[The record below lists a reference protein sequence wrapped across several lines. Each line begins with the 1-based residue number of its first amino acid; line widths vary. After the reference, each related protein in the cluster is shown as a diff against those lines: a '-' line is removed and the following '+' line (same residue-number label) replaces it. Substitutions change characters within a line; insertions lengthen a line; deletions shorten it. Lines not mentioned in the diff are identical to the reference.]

1 LNLDRRTFL
10 RQLAVE
16 AGAVPSL
23 TPFSYGPTVLEAI
36 PGSGSSLLTDAKNRT
51 LVVVQLG
58 GGNDGINTVVP
69 YSQQAYYQAR
79 PTLALQ
85 PNELLQIDGNVGL
98 HPSMGGL
105 MSLFK
110 SHNAAI
116 LQGVGYANPNR
127 SHFEST
133 LIWESAST
141 DNSLVGGWLG
151 RYLDAAK
158 RTDPKVTAVN
168 IGGFVPL
175 TLTGW
180 TQRGLSMDSLDR
192 FRVYPT
198 PTAETDTQDEDT
210 IKLMNEVACTAC
222 QEYSALVGAMM
233 QAGLDATAAS
243 DMIAQAASNY
253 KTSAKYPQDDFG
265 NRMKL
270 AAQIAGS
277 NLNPKIVY
285 VEIGGFDTHTNQK
298 GQQAALLKT
307 VSDGIA
313 AFYQDMSDK
322 GRANDT
328 MIMTFSEFGRRVKEN
343 GNRGTDHGTAEPLF
357 AVGGKVSSNLYG
369 STPSLTDLDQGDIK
383 YGIDFREFY
392 ASVLEDWLG
401 VDSSAILGQKYNKLS
416 VFQ

>member
-1 LNLDRRTFL
+1 LNIDRRTFL
-10 RQLAVE
+10 KQLAVQ
-16 AGAVPSL
+16 AGTVPSL
-23 TPFSYGPTVLEAI
+23 TPFSYGPTVLEAT
-36 PGSGSSLLTDAKNRT
+36 PGIDSPLTDANNRT
-51 LVVVQLG
+51 LLVVQLG

-69 YSQQAYYQAR
+69 YGQQAYYQAR

-85 PNELLQIDGNVGL
+85 PSELLQIDGDVGL

-105 MSLFK
+105 MNLFK
-110 SHNAAI
+110 NHNAAI

-141 DNSLVGGWLG
+141 DSSLAGGWLG

-158 RTDPKVTAVN
+158 GADPNATAVN
-168 IGGFVPL
+168 VGGLLPL
-175 TLTGW
+175 TLTGL
-180 TQRGLSMDSLDR
+180 TSRGLSIDSLDR
-192 FRVYPT
+192 FRVFPT
-198 PTAETDTQDEDT
+198 PTAQTQTQDEDT

-233 QAGLDATAAS
+233 QVGLDAMAAS
-243 DMIAQAASNY
+243 DTIAQAAANY
-253 KTSAKYPQDDFG
+253 QTSAKYPQDDFG

-270 AAQIAGS
+270 AAQIASS
-277 NLNPKIVY
+277 NLNPKILY
-285 VEIGGFDTHTNQK
+285 VELGGFDTHSNQK
-298 GQQAALLKT
+298 GQQANLLQT
-307 VSDGIA
+307 LSDGIA
-313 AFYQDMSDK
+313 AFYQDMSDN

-328 MIMTFSEFGRRVKEN
+328 LVMTFSEFGRRVQEN

-369 STPSLTDLDQGDIK
+369 TTPSLTDLDQGDIK
-383 YGIDFREFY
+383 YGIDFRQFY
-392 ASVLEDWLG
+392 ASVLDDWLG
-401 VDSSAILGQKYNKLS
+401 VDSSVILGQKYDKLS

>member
-1 LNLDRRTFL
+1 MNIDRRTFL

-23 TPFSYGPTVLEAI
+23 TPFSFGPTVLEAN
-36 PGSGSSLLTDAKNRT
+36 PGSSSVLTDAKNHT
-51 LVVVQLG
+51 LVVIQLG

-69 YSQQAYYQAR
+69 YSQQAYYRAR
-79 PTLALQ
+79 PTLALK
-85 PNELLQIDGNVGL
+85 PNEVLQIDGDVGL

-105 MSLFK
+105 MGLFK

-133 LIWESAST
+133 LIWESGSYET
-141 DNSLVGGWLG
+141 SLAGGWLG
-151 RYLDAAK
+151 RYLDVAK
-158 RTDPKVTAVN
+158 MSDPKITAVN
-168 IGGFVPL
+168 VGGLLPL
-175 TLTGW
+175 TLTGLA
-180 TQRGLSMDSLDR
+180 QRGLSMDSLDR
-192 FRVYPT
+192 FRVLPT
-198 PTAETDTQDEDT
+198 PGSDTETQDEDT

-222 QEYSALVGAMM
+222 QEYSALVGLMM

-243 DMIAQAASNY
+243 DMISQAASNY
-253 KTSAKYPQDDFG
+253 KTNAIYPQDDFG

-277 NLNPKIVY
+277 NLNPKIIY
-285 VEIGGFDTHTNQK
+285 VELGGFDTHANQK
-298 GQQAALLKT
+298 GQQADLLKT
-307 VSDGIA
+307 VSDGIT

-328 MIMTFSEFGRRVKEN
+328 LIMTFSEFGRRVQEN

-357 AVGGKVSSNLYG
+357 AVGGKVSSSLYG

-392 ASVLEDWLG
+392 ASVLDDWLG
-401 VDSSAILGQKYNKLS
+401 VDSSVILGQKYNKVS

>member
-1 LNLDRRTFL
+1 MNIDRRTFL
-10 RQLAVE
+10 KQLALE

-23 TPFSYGPTVLEAI
+23 TPFSYGPAVMEAI
-36 PGSGSSLLTDAKNRT
+36 PGSQSILSDAKNRT
-51 LVVVQLG
+51 LLVVQLG

-85 PNELLQIDGNVGL
+85 PSELLQIDGNVGL

-105 MSLFK
+105 MSLLK
-110 SHNAAI
+110 SHNAAV

-133 LIWESAST
+133 VIWESGST
-141 DNSLVGGWLG
+141 DNSLAGGWLG

-168 IGGFVPL
+168 MGGFVPL

-180 TQRGLSMDSLDR
+180 TSRGLSMDSLER
-192 FRVYPT
+192 FRVFPT
-198 PTAETDTQDEDT
+198 PTAETENLDEDT

-222 QEYSALVGAMM
+222 QEYSSLVGAMM

-243 DMIAQAASNY
+243 DTIAQAASNY
-253 KTSAKYPQDDFG
+253 KTNAKYPQDDFG

-270 AAQIAGS
+270 AAEIAGS

-285 VEIGGFDTHTNQK
+285 VELGGFDTHTNQK
-298 GQQAALLKT
+298 GQQANLLKT
-307 VSDGIA
+307 LSDGMA

-328 MIMTFSEFGRRVKEN
+328 LIMTFSEFGRRVQEN

-392 ASVLEDWLG
+392 ASVLDDWLG
-401 VDSSAILGQKYNKLS
+401 VDSSVILGQKYNKLS
-416 VFQ
+416 VLQ

>member
-1 LNLDRRTFL
+1 LNIDRRAL
-10 RQLAVE
+10 LKQLAVQ

-23 TPFSYGPTVLEAI
+23 TPFSYGPTVLEGT
-36 PGSGSSLLTDAKNRT
+36 PGTDSALTDANNRT
-51 LVVVQLG
+51 LLVVQLG

-85 PNELLQIDGNVGL
+85 PGELLQIDGDVGL

-105 MSLFK
+105 MSLFQ

-141 DNSLVGGWLG
+141 DSSLAGGWLG

-158 RTDPKVTAVN
+158 AADPNVAAVN
-168 IGGFVPL
+168 VGGLLPL
-175 TLTGW
+175 TLTGL
-180 TQRGLSMDSLDR
+180 TSRGLSIDSLDR
-192 FRVYPT
+192 FRVFPT
-198 PTAETDTQDEDT
+198 PTAQTQTQDEDT

-233 QAGLDATAAS
+233 QLGLNAMAAS
-243 DMIAQAASNY
+243 DTIAQAAANY
-253 KTSAKYPQDDFG
+253 QTSAKYPLDDFG

-277 NLNPKIVY
+277 NLNPKILY
-285 VEIGGFDTHTNQK
+285 VELGGFDTHANQK
-298 GQQAALLKT
+298 GQQASLLQT
-307 VSDGIA
+307 LSDGIA
-313 AFYQDMSDK
+313 AFYQDMSDM

-328 MIMTFSEFGRRVKEN
+328 LVMTFSEFGRRVQEN
-343 GNRGTDHGTAEPLF
+343 GNAGTDHGTAEPLF

-369 STPSLTDLDQGDIK
+369 TTPSLTDLDQGDIK
-383 YGIDFREFY
+383 YGIDFRQFY
-392 ASVLEDWLG
+392 ASVLDDWLG
-401 VDSSAILGQKYNKLS
+401 VDSSVILGQKYDKLS

>member
-1 LNLDRRTFL
+1 MNIDRRTFL
-10 RQLAVE
+10 KQMAIE
-16 AGAVPSL
+16 AGSIPSL
-23 TPFSYGPTVLEAI
+23 TPFSYGPTVMEAS
-36 PGSGSSLLTDAKNRT
+36 PDSQTLLTNASNKT
-51 LVVVQLG
+51 LLVIQLA

-69 YSQQAYYQAR
+69 YAQPAYYQAR

-85 PNELLQIDGNVGL
+85 PSEILQIDGDVGL

-110 SHNAAI
+110 SNNAAI

-133 LIWESAST
+133 IIWESAST
-141 DNSLVGGWLG
+141 DSSLAGGWLG
-151 RYLDAAK
+151 RYLDSATRA
-158 RTDPKVTAVN
+158 DPKTTAVN
-168 IGGFVPL
+168 VGGLLPL

-180 TQRGLSMDSLDR
+180 SARGLSIDSLDR

-198 PTAETDTQDEDT
+198 PTAQTDTQDEDT

-222 QEYSALVGAMM
+222 QEYSSLVSAMM

-243 DMIAQAASNY
+243 DTIAQAASNY
-253 KTSAKYPQDDFG
+253 KTNANYPKDDFG

-270 AAQIAGS
+270 AAQIIGS

-285 VEIGGFDTHTNQK
+285 VQLGGFDTHSDQK
-298 GQQAALLKT
+298 GQQAALLQDL
-307 VSDGIA
+307 SDGIA
-313 AFYQDMSDK
+313 AFYQDMSDQ

-328 MIMTFSEFGRRVKEN
+328 LIMTFSEFGRRVQEN

-357 AVGGKVSSNLYG
+357 VVGGKVSSSLYG
-369 STPSLTDLDQGDIK
+369 TTPSLTDLDQGDIK
-383 YGIDFREFY
+383 YGIDFRQLY
-392 ASVLEDWLG
+392 ASVLDDWLG
-401 VDSSAILGQKYNKLS
+401 VDSSAILGQKYDKLS
-416 VFQ
+416 VLL

>member
-1 LNLDRRTFL
+1 MNLDRRTFL
-10 RQLAVE
+10 KQLAVQ

-23 TPFSYGPTVLEAI
+23 TPFSYGPTVLEAT
-36 PGSGSSLLTDAKNRT
+36 PGTDSALADANNRT

-69 YSQQAYYQAR
+69 YGQQAYYQAR
-79 PTLALQ
+79 PTLAIQ
-85 PNELLQIDGNVGL
+85 PSELLQIDGDVGL

-105 MSLFK
+105 MSLFN
-110 SHNAAI
+110 SHNVAI

-141 DNSLVGGWLG
+141 DSSLAGGWLG

-158 RTDPKVTAVN
+158 AADPKVSAVN
-168 IGGFVPL
+168 VGGLVPL
-175 TLTGW
+175 TLTGL
-180 TQRGLSMDSLDR
+180 TSRGLSMDSLDR
-192 FRVYPT
+192 FRVFPT
-198 PTAETDTQDEDT
+198 PTAETRTQDEDT
-210 IKLMNEVACTAC
+210 VKLMNEVACTAC
-222 QEYSALVGAMM
+222 QEYGALVGAMM
-233 QAGLDATAAS
+233 QAGLDAMAAS
-243 DMIAQAASNY
+243 DTIAQAASNY
-253 KTSAKYPQDDFG
+253 QTSAKYPQDDFG

-270 AAQIAGS
+270 AAQIASS
-277 NLNPKIVY
+277 NLNPKIIY
-285 VEIGGFDTHTNQK
+285 VELGGFDTHSNQA
-298 GQQAALLKT
+298 GQQANLLQT
-307 VSDGIA
+307 LSDGVA
-313 AFYQDMSDK
+313 SFYQDMSDK

-328 MIMTFSEFGRRVKEN
+328 LVMTFSEFGRRVQEN

-369 STPSLTDLDQGDIK
+369 ATPSLTDLDQGDIK

-392 ASVLEDWLG
+392 ASVLDDWLG
-401 VDSSAILGQKYNKLS
+401 VDSSAILGQKYDKVS

>member
-1 LNLDRRTFL
+1 MDRRTFL
-10 RQLAVE
+10 KRMAIE

-23 TPFSYGPTVLEAI
+23 TPFSYGPTVMEAA
-36 PGSGSSLLTDAKNRT
+36 PGDSNLLTDANNRT
-51 LVVVQLG
+51 LLVVQLA

-69 YSQQAYYQAR
+69 YSQPAYYQAR

-85 PNELLQIDGNVGL
+85 SDEILQIDGDVGL

-105 MSLFK
+105 LNLFK

-116 LQGVGYANPNR
+116 LQGVGYPNPNR

-141 DNSLVGGWLG
+141 DSSLAGGWLG
-151 RYLDAAK
+151 RYLDAAR
-158 RTDPKVTAVN
+158 RTDPKVTAVD

-180 TQRGLSMDSLDR
+180 ASRGLSIDSLDR
-192 FRVYPT
+192 FRVFPT
-198 PTAETDTQDEDT
+198 PTADNETQDEDT

-243 DMIAQAASNY
+243 DTIAQAAANY
-253 KTSAKYPQDDFG
+253 STNAIYPNDDFG

-285 VEIGGFDTHTNQK
+285 VELGGFDTHSDQK
-298 GQQAALLKT
+298 GQQAALLQT
-307 VSDGIA
+307 LSDGIA

-328 MIMTFSEFGRRVKEN
+328 LIMTFSEFGRRVQEN

-357 AVGGKVSSNLYG
+357 VVGGKVSSNLYG

-392 ASVLEDWLG
+392 ASVLDDWLG
-401 VDSSAILGQKYNKLS
+401 VDSSTILGQAYNKLS
-416 VFQ
+416 VLQ

>member
-1 LNLDRRTFL
+1 MSIDRRTFL
-10 RQLAVE
+10 KQLAVE

-23 TPFSYGPTVLEAI
+23 TPFSYGPAVMEAV
-36 PGSGSSLLTDAKNRT
+36 PGSQSVLSNANNRT
-51 LVVVQLG
+51 LLVVQLG

-105 MSLFK
+105 MTLLK

-133 LIWESAST
+133 VIWESGST
-141 DNSLVGGWLG
+141 DNSLAGGWLG

-158 RTDPKVTAVN
+158 RTDPRVTAVN
-168 IGGFVPL
+168 MGGFVPL

-180 TQRGLSMDSLDR
+180 TSRGLSMDSLDR
-192 FRVYPT
+192 FRVFPT
-198 PTAETDTQDEDT
+198 PTAETETLDEDT

-222 QEYSALVGAMM
+222 QEYSSLIGAMM

-243 DMIAQAASNY
+243 DTIAKAASNY
-253 KTSAKYPQDDFG
+253 KTNAKYPQDDFG

-270 AAQIAGS
+270 AAEIAGS

-285 VEIGGFDTHTNQK
+285 VELGGFDTHTNQK
-298 GQQAALLKT
+298 GQQADLLKT
-307 VSDGIA
+307 LSDGIA

-328 MIMTFSEFGRRVKEN
+328 LIMTFSEFGRRVQEN

-369 STPSLTDLDQGDIK
+369 TTPSLTDLDQGDIK

-392 ASVLEDWLG
+392 ASVLDDWLG
-401 VDSSAILGQKYNKLS
+401 VDSSVILGQKYNKLS